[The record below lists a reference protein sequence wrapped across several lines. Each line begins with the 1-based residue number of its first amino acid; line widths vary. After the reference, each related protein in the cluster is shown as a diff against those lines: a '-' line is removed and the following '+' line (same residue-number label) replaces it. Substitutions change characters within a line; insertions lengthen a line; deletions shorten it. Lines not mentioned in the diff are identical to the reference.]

1 MIMFIIDLVS
11 KSFIKS
17 LNCTLVDRSE
27 TFKLEVWFMLEE
39 NCKESVLQLTGPE
52 SLWRV

>member
-1 MIMFIIDLVS
+1 VI

-27 TFKLEVWFMLEE
+27 TFKLEVLFMMEE
-39 NCKESVLQLTGPE
+39 KV
-52 SLWRV
+52 